1 MMNEETYLKENVGTR
16 NPFQVPDGYFE
27 QLTQQVMQQL
37 PERQQHRSRLVALRP
52 WLYAA
57 ACVVALFVL
66 GTTYHFNT
74 AAEEPA
80 ALAATTIATADN
92 NDAEFDAA
100 ADYAMIDNVD
110 IYACLTD
117 N

>member
-1 MMNEETYLKENVGTR
+1 MNNEETYLKETIGTR

-37 PERQQHRSRLVALRP
+37 PERKPQRSRLVALRP

-66 GTTYHFNT
+66 GTTTYHFRQQP
-74 AAEEPA
+74 ADEPA
-80 ALAATTIATADN
+80 PLASSAVSPADN
-92 NDAEFDAA
+92 SYIDAA

-110 IYACLTD
+110 IYACLTE